1 MTSEAAALLDALR
14 RNEER
19 PVIDAH
25 YQSLAPRLETL
36 IADLER
42 ALAPASSENAAES
55 EAPID
60 EESLCNQLASLLENG
75 DLAASTLA
83 RRQRERLLSALGT
96 QGRTILAAIEVFD
109 FELALSEL
117 NQARHPPATPQ
128 SVE

>member
-1 MTSEAAALLDALR
+1 MTTAPTDLASATTLVEHLRRQRQARLIETHISWVLLDGQ
-14 RNEER
+14 
-19 PVIDAH
+19 DAWKLKKPLH
-25 YQSLAPRLETL
+25 LPSL
-36 IADLER
+36 D
-42 ALAPASSENAAES
+42 
-55 EAPID
+55 
-60 EESLCNQLASLLENG
+60 
-75 DLAASTLA
+75 ASTLA